1 MAGGV
6 ARCVAAGALLVGA
19 LVPAS
24 ASAQAGKVDGRYDG
38 KYVAES
44 MRCFPNNGIS
54 SATDVTVRNGAFQA
68 SFKAD
73 YDTQRCRIKI
83 NPDGTF
89 SPARDCR
96 LQVSGRI
103 EGNRMTTV
111 YKTDQWE
118 CTAVRL
124 RKPDPS
130 QAR

>member
-1 MAGGV
+1 MAGNG
-6 ARCVAAGALLVGA
+6 ARYLTAGALLAGT
-19 LVPAS
+19 LVPAGDG
-24 ASAQAGKVDGRYDG
+24 AQAGTFDG

-44 MRCFPNNGIS
+44 MRCFPNNGVS

-73 YDTQRCRIKI
+73 YDTQRCRVRIDA
-83 NPDGTF
+83 DGSF

-118 CTAVRL
+118 CTVVRV